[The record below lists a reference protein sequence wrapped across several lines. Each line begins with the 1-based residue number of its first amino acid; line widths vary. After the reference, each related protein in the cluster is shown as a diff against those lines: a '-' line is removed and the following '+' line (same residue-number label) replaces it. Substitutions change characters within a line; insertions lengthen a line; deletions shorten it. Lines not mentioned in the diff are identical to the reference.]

1 MSPKASKA
9 AKKAAKKPASKAA
22 KKSAG
27 VKATRTSGG
36 HQLRVA
42 HVWLDEVMADRLI
55 PGGKTVTLGKTQR
68 GTFTVPD
75 LGIPDDFAI
84 IRPGGGPGGRGH
96 VLTLGDDMGGR
107 LSLGGDEID
116 ASELAH
122 KGEKVGDFHATP
134 IGPGDWGVVELDSIG
149 DHKLFFQFVRD
160 DPPLPTSTWRDSGLM
175 LPAIAFAL
183 ILHTVFIAVSFQLAE
198 DGNSLVFPGR
208 RDLMARY
215 LVEPPPPPVENQEGA
230 ASSDGDKEAVNS
242 ATKGDEGKDGG
253 EERDVPEEMAPDVV
267 DVAPEAPAAGVLTKA
282 NRRTMNKAISF
293 SAADDKVL
301 DALASMG
308 PRTTPDFSK
317 GAGSGGGIG
326 DRQGGSGT
334 RGGSE
339 RSGSGGGGSA
349 DKRFRSQGK
358 INAGEKRAPKGS
370 AKDGA
375 GRARKEVAVLKR
387 GSVSGDLGGRTKA
400 EIDKV
405 MRQRQGLFRA
415 CYQSELNRVRGLG
428 GKVVM
433 QFRIRATG
441 QVASSRVVG
450 SKSSLR
456 NPRIESCINR
466 HITRLKFPP
475 KAGNTALVEY
485 PLFFSSQG

>member
-1 MSPKASKA
+1 MSTKAAQKAARKAAQKAGKKASK
-9 AKKAAKKPASKAA
+9 KAASVQV
-22 KKSAG
+22 S
-27 VKATRTSGG
+27 TSRGG

-42 HVWLDEVMADRLI
+42 HVWLDEVMDDQVI
-55 PGGKTVTLGKTQR
+55 PAGRPVTLGRTR
-68 GTFTVPD
+68 RSTFTVPD
-75 LGIPDDFAI
+75 LGLPEVFAI
-84 IRPGGGPGGRGH
+84 IRPGKRGH
-96 VLTLGDDMGGR
+96 VLTLGEDMGGR
-107 LSLGGDEID
+107 LSLGGDEMD
-116 ASELAH
+116 ASDLAER
-122 KGEKVGDFHATP
+122 GEKVGPFNATS
-134 IGPGDWGVVELDSIG
+134 IGPGDWGVIELDSLG

-160 DPPLPTSTWRDSGLM
+160 DPPLPTSTWRDNGLM
-175 LPAIAFAL
+175 LPAVAFAL

-198 DGNSLVFPGR
+198 DGNSLIFPGR

-215 LVEPPPPPVENQEGA
+215 LVERPPPPVEQEAA

-253 EERDVPEEMAPDVV
+253 EETDRPEEMAPEVV
-267 DVAPEAPAAGVLTKA
+267 DIAPETPEAGVLTKA
-282 NRRTMNKAISF
+282 NRRTLNKTISF

-317 GAGSGGGIG
+317 GAGSGSGIG
-326 DRQGGSGT
+326 DRAGGTGT
-334 RGGSE
+334 RGGSD
-339 RSGSGGGGSA
+339 RTGSGGGGSA

-358 INAGEKRAPKGS
+358 IDAGESRAPKGN

-375 GRARKEVAVLKR
+375 GQARKEVAVLKK
-387 GSVSGDLGGRTKA
+387 GTVTGDSGDWTKA

-405 MRQRQGLFRA
+405 IQKRKGLFRA
-415 CYQSELNRVRGLG
+415 CYQSELNRVRGIG

-441 QVASSRVVG
+441 QVASARVVG
-450 SKSSLR
+450 GKSSLR

-466 HITRLKFPP
+466 HITSLKFPAKP
-475 KAGNTALVEY
+475 GSTALVEY
-485 PLFFSSQG
+485 PFIFNSQS